1 MVSRFDQLTSLGL
14 DRMRQNAGR
23 TITYARGAG
32 SVELT
37 AVVGNSGHDQ
47 LDDTG
52 MPVTA
57 QSRDYIVKASDL
69 MIGGTDVL
77 PVAGDEI
84 TDGTATFV
92 VRSIGSDAAWRYSDA
107 ARTTLRIHTVE
118 VS

>member
-14 DRMRQNAGR
+14 DRMRENAGR
-23 TITYARGAG
+23 TITYTRGAD

-57 QSRDYIVKASDL
+57 QSRDYIVKATDL
-69 MIGGTDVL
+69 VLGGTAVL
-77 PVAGDEI
+77 PVAGDEV
-84 TDGTATFV
+84 TDGSSTFA

>member
-1 MVSRFDQLTSLGL
+1 MVSRFDQLTSKGL
-14 DRMRQNAGR
+14 DRMRENAGR
-23 TITYARGAG
+23 TITYARGAD

-37 AVVGNSGHDQ
+37 AVVGNAGHDQ
-47 LDDTG
+47 LEDAG

-69 MIGGTDVL
+69 VLDGTAVT
-77 PVAGDEI
+77 PIAGDEI
-84 TDGTATFV
+84 TDGTSTFV
-92 VRSIGSDAAWRYSDA
+92 VRSIGADAAWRYSDA